1 MRVIA
6 IYLESRYAI
15 MKKKFS
21 AVNILLLVLFLIC
34 GCSAAEKGNVS
45 SNDTQP
51 SVETW
56 ATEHGLRQMASAVTD
71 KLTLE
76 EKIGQMM
83 FVGTAI
89 HDKITHVASCF
100 FLHRRPDT
108 LSLYGNHKKHT
119 FLYACR
125 RRHPV

>member
-1 MRVIA
+1 
-6 IYLESRYAI
+6 

-34 GCSAAEKGNVS
+34 GCNAAEKGNVS

-83 FVGTAI
+83 FVGI
-89 HDKITHVASCF
+89 HGTTLTETTKTHFPLCMQAASSC
-100 FLHRRPDT
+100 LT
-108 LSLYGNHKKHT
+108 GTWKTGN
-119 FLYACR
+119 R
-125 RRHPV
+125 

>member
-1 MRVIA
+1 
-6 IYLESRYAI
+6 

-76 EKIGQMM
+76 E
-83 FVGTAI
+83 
-89 HDKITHVASCF
+89 
-100 FLHRRPDT
+100 
-108 LSLYGNHKKHT
+108 YGNHKKHT